1 MSEMTRTL
9 LIVTAWFEA
18 MTGVALVLSPSVP
31 ADLLV
36 GAALD
41 GPSVLAVAR
50 VTGAA
55 MLSLGLACWLA
66 RRDGESTAGR
76 AVVSAMLLYNVTVVA
91 VLVHASLALAVTAVL
106 LWPAV
111 GGHTALAAWCVA
123 CLRRVRRGARS

>member
-1 MSEMTRTL
+1 MSEMTRPL
-9 LIVTAWFEA
+9 LIVTAWFET
-18 MTGVALVLSPSVP
+18 MTGVALMLSPSVP

-36 GAALD
+36 GASLD
-41 GPSVLAVAR
+41 TPAVSAVAR

-76 AVVSAMLLYNVTVVA
+76 AVLSAMLLYNVTVVA

-111 GGHTALAAWCVA
+111 GGHTALAAWCIV
-123 CLRRVRRGARS
+123 CLRRVRLGARS